1 MAAEGA
7 KYRLIKLLH
16 ERIVML
22 DGATGT
28 MIQKCSLS
36 DSDFGGKRGNNDILN
51 ITRPDIVEAV
61 HRQYIEAGAD
71 IIETNTFSGNVISQ
85 AEYGCQSSV
94 YDIHYKGALI
104 AN

>member
-1 MAAEGA
+1 
-7 KYRLIKLLH
+7 
-16 ERIVML
+16 ML

-28 MIQKCSLS
+28 MIQKCNLA
-36 DSDFGGKRGNNDILN
+36 DSDFGGKKGNNDILN

-71 IIETNTFSGNVISQ
+71 IIETNTFSGNAISQ

-94 YDIHYKGALI
+94 YDINYKGALI
-104 AN
+104 AKKAAEAYEQAAKAAGREGR

>member
-7 KYRLIKLLH
+7 KYRLVKLLH

-28 MIQKCSLS
+28 MIQKCNLA
-36 DSDFGGKRGNNDILN
+36 DSDFGGKKGNNDILN

-71 IIETNTFSGNVISQ
+71 IIETNTFSGNAISLHN
-85 AEYGCQSSV
+85 
-94 YDIHYKGALI
+94 II
-104 AN
+104 